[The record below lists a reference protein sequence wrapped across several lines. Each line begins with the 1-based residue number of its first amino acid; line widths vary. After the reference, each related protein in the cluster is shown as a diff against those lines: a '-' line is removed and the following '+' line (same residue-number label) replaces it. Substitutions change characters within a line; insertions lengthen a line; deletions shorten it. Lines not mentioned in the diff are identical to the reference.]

1 MSLGSIK
8 VLVIITAITTTAGC
22 TGLWNLF
29 SGGERRGVS
38 SSLVDY
44 LYPGGE
50 QPPPLVDS
58 IPELNVPLR
67 VGLAFVP
74 GTNPGTAPVLSEA
87 TRVELLERVRSHF
100 IDRDYIAEIEVIPDT
115 YMKSGRG
122 FTSLDQISRLYDLD
136 VMALVSYDQVVAV
149 DDTTASFLYW
159 TIIGAYLVEG
169 SKNDVQTF
177 VDTAVFD
184 IPTRRLLIRAP
195 GIDHSSGRS
204 TLIDSAEELRKT
216 RAESFGRAMDN
227 MSSNLATELDEFK
240 VRLEEGT
247 TDARVV
253 SADGGGGSIT
263 GALLLYILVA
273 ASRLGLL
280 SRKKGPSVSS

>member
-1 MSLGSIK
+1 MPVKLLRALALAAA
-8 VLVIITAITTTAGC
+8 VAMLAGC
-22 TGLWNLF
+22 TGLWNLY
-29 SGGERRGVS
+29 SGEERRGVS

-50 QPPPLVDS
+50 QPPPPVES

-74 GTNPGTAPVLSEA
+74 GSNPGTTPVLSEA
-87 TRVELLERVRSHF
+87 TRVELLDKVRSHF

-122 FTSLDQISRLYDLD
+122 FTSLEQVGRLYSLD
-136 VMALVSYDQVVAV
+136 VMALVSYDQVVAL

-195 GIDHSSGRS
+195 GIDHSGGRS
-204 TLIDSAEELRKT
+204 TLIDSTEELRKT
-216 RAESFGRAMDN
+216 RATSFGRAMDD
-227 MSSNLATELDEFK
+227 MSSNLVAELDKFEI
-240 VRLEEGT
+240 RLEEGT
-247 TDARVV
+247 TEARVV
-253 SADGGGGSIT
+253 SSNGGGGAVAWT
-263 GALLLYILVA
+263 LLLLGLVA
-273 ASRLGLL
+273 GRRRGL
-280 SRKKGPSVSS
+280 RR